1 MSVAHLTQRLFLLL
15 LISNLQS
22 SRGVALL
29 LSPFTQSLAN
39 IILHVSFDRVLPSMG
54 GTYNLA
60 CCILTKVSKSWVYMT
75 NN

>member
-1 MSVAHLTQRLFLLL
+1 MRVGHLTQGLLHVL
-15 LISNLQS
+15 LISILQS

-39 IILHVSFDRVLPSMG
+39 IILRLSFNRVLPSVG

-60 CCILTKVSKSWVYMT
+60 CCILTKVSKSLVGMT